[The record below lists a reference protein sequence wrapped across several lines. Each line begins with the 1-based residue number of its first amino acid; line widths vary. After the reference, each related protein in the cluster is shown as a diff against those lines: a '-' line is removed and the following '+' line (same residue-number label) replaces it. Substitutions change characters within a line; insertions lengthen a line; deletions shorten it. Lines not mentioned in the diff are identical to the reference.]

1 VKSVTQ
7 QKCCVPRGP
16 TSQYSRTLTK
26 RSWLEALMAVLTHE
40 SAECEYVRREEE
52 AEKYFVAK

>member
-1 VKSVTQ
+1 LLIPYPLKP
-7 QKCCVPRGP
+7 CIRP
-16 TSQYSRTLTK
+16 
-26 RSWLEALMAVLTHE
+26 VLTHE